1 MKVLTLKEVKLVSG
15 GTFNICKPSISNVQ
29 PITQPT
35 VSATTVPSVSVSV
48 PSVSVSV
55 PKVTGSSISTSK
67 ISWSYNI
74 DASGST
80 VNSISITF

>member
-1 MKVLTLKEVKLVSG
+1 MKVLTLKEVKLVYG

-35 VSATTVPSVSVSV
+35 VSATTV